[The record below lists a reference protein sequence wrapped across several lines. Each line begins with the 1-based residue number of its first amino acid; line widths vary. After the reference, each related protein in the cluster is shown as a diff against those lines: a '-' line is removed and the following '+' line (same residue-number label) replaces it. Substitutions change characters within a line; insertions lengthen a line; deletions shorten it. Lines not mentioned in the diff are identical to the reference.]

1 MAIRFDPAQS
11 AFIRTSIG
19 AFNGYSWANNPS
31 SGASLF
37 KRNAASAWTAIHV
50 IDDTTTDRIYPL
62 ELNPSNQAEVG
73 HSGLTWSSTQ
83 TFNDTTNWIILGHT
97 WSGAANAWTYRWKIG
112 SGSWSSEVESSN
124 NSVTTETIGSG
135 WRNIIGNNFGLGD
148 DASIDWV
155 CTGHIKSNLAQATF
169 ESLTMTSIASWD
181 AVFTGA
187 SAWLLDGQATS
198 SRTDRTGNGGN
209 EVSRS
214 AAGLSLVS
222 DPPGWSWGGAAATS
236 LPVRRRPER
245 GLVMRSR

>member
-11 AFIRTSIG
+11 AVIRASIG
-19 AFNGYSWANNPS
+19 AFSGYSWANNPH

-37 KRNAASAWTAIHV
+37 KRNAASAWSGCHV
-50 IDDTTTDRIYPL
+50 IDDGTSTDHCYPL
-62 ELNPSNQAEVG
+62 ELNPSNQAEDG
-73 HSGLTWSSTQ
+73 HSGLTWTSTQ

-97 WSGAANAWTYRWKIG
+97 WAGTANTWTYRWKIG
-112 SGSWSSEVESSN
+112 SGAWGNEVESSN
-124 NSVTTETIGSG
+124 NSVGTETIGSG
-135 WRNIIGNNFGLGD
+135 WRHLIGNNSGLTD
-148 DASIDWV
+148 DNSWDWV
-155 CTGHIKSNLAQATF
+155 CTGHIKTNVAQATF
-169 ESLTMTSIASWD
+169 ESLTMTDIASWD

-187 SAWLLDGQATS
+187 GAWLLDGQATS

-236 LPVRRRPER
+236 PVRRRRPPR
-245 GLVMRSR
+245 GLTIR